1 LLHQVM
7 LLVGR
12 GNRKY
17 ICIKINGKRMEVA
30 EGEGHKRSSP
40 APYPTFWN
48 VEGNEAHTSSLEHLE
63 GSTKGLD
70 EVLQT
75 GFIMGLK
82 MDWFDMLKSLEDFRI
97 TLEEVTMENKWAM
110 NLKRAWEVR

>member
-1 LLHQVM
+1 M

-12 GNRKY
+12 GKKKY
-17 ICIKINGKRMEVA
+17 LCIKINGKRLEVA
-30 EGEGHKRSSP
+30 EGEAHRRSSP
-40 APYPTFWN
+40 APNQTFWN

-82 MDWFDMLKSLEDFRI
+82 MDRFDMSKSLEDFRI
-97 TLEEVTMENKWAM
+97 TLEKVTIADKWAM
-110 NLKRAWEVR
+110 NPKRAWEVR